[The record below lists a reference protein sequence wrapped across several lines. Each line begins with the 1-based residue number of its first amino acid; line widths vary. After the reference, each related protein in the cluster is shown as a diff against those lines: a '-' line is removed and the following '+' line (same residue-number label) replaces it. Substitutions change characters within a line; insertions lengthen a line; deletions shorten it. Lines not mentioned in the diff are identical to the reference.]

1 MVVAVTDRS
10 LLSLAGRVVMP
21 LAIALVLLG
30 SGTSA
35 QPGRTG
41 APPGQLAAVHV
52 TPQPHRMLGGQP
64 PLVRAAARLGQ
75 RNRRDP
81 DPTPDAILAAALA
94 GAVVATTRPDR
105 VPRPRRLDGPLLAPR
120 PRAPPSRR
128 A

>member
-1 MVVAVTDRS
+1 MVVAVTDGS
-10 LLSLAGRVVMP
+10 LLSLAGRVVVP

-35 QPGRTG
+35 RPGRTG

-52 TPQPHRMLGGQP
+52 TPQHGMLGGRL
-64 PLVRAAARLGQ
+64 PLVRAAARHGQ
-75 RNRRDP
+75 RNRP
-81 DPTPDAILAAALA
+81 GVASVAMPAATPA
-94 GAVVATTRPDR
+94 GALVATTRPDR
-105 VPRPRRLDGPLLAPR
+105 VSRSRRLEGRLLAPR

>member
-1 MVVAVTDRS
+1 MVVAVTDGS
-10 LLSLAGRVVMP
+10 LLSPAGRVVVP

-35 QPGRTG
+35 RPGRTG

-52 TPQPHRMLGGQP
+52 TPQRHGMLGGRL
-64 PLVRAAARLGQ
+64 PLVRAAARHGQ
-75 RNRRDP
+75 RNRP
-81 DPTPDAILAAALA
+81 GLASVAMPAATPA
-94 GAVVATTRPDR
+94 GAPAATHLPDR
-105 VPRPRRLDGPLLAPR
+105 CARSRRLDGRLLAPR

>member
-1 MVVAVTDRS
+1 MVAVTDGS
-10 LLSLAGRVVMP
+10 LLSPAGRVVVP

-41 APPGQLAAVHV
+41 APPGQLVAVHLI
-52 TPQPHRMLGGQP
+52 PPPLGGRP
-64 PLVRAAARLGQ
+64 PPVRAAARHGQ
-75 RNRRDP
+75 RNR
-81 DPTPDAILAAALA
+81 TGVALVAMLAAALA
-94 GAVVATTRPDR
+94 GALAATTRPELVSR
-105 VPRPRRLDGPLLAPR
+105 SRRLDRRLSAPR

>member
-1 MVVAVTDRS
+1 MVVAVTDGS

-35 QPGRTG
+35 RPGRTG
-41 APPGQLAAVHV
+41 APPGQLAAVHL
-52 TPQPHRMLGGQP
+52 TPQQHGVLGGRL
-64 PLVRAAARLGQ
+64 PLVRAAARHGQ
-75 RNRRDP
+75 RNRP
-81 DPTPDAILAAALA
+81 GVASVAMLAATL
-94 GAVVATTRPDR
+94 VATTRPDR
-105 VPRPRRLDGPLLAPR
+105 VSRPRRLDGRLLAPR